1 MKSSLLQQFVN
12 YKELQPQDNNVIN
25 LYNQEPLN
33 VLMTGIISKIDVKN
47 AGLKQETL
55 INVKQ
60 KIFSQDLNQNENEGF
75 NKNVN
80 NYYLRNNLNNISNK
94 FENIEPKRYSAYENF
109 LKRQSTLMKVGRNFV
124 KRKKRSEKK
133 LNTLSKFYNSQNSI
147 RKTVSTHISTHNN
160 LTNILSKKSN
170 KNPFILSV
178 GTLNNKDIN
187 KIIKKKKNKKKYTI
201 NR

>member
-25 LYNQEPLN
+25 LYHQEPLN

-80 NYYLRNNLNNISNK
+80 NYYTRNNLNNISNK

-124 KRKKRSEKK
+124 KRKKRSKKK

-147 RKTVSTHISTHNN
+147 RKTDSTHISTHNN
-160 LTNILSKKSN
+160 LTNILSKK
-170 KNPFILSV
+170 
-178 GTLNNKDIN
+178 
-187 KIIKKKKNKKKYTI
+187 
-201 NR
+201 